1 MFKYLKSLGKH
12 LAKRENVP
20 EIQAAKQFDDEGFEN
35 SERPESSP
43 NIVFVDDKRNL
54 LDNLL
59 NEKSF
64 ITKNSTALKKIA
76 KYEPLEYVTKTRN
89 IETRQDTR

>member
-20 EIQAAKQFDDEGFEN
+20 EIQLAKQLDDQDFEN

-59 NEKSF
+59 NESAHPNFVGISYLVAIF
-64 ITKNSTALKKIA
+64 ITCLVVWSFFLSLIH
-76 KYEPLEYVTKTRN
+76 
-89 IETRQDTR
+89 I